1 MSGRR
6 QIVEV
11 LRGDT
16 EKLDELYFQLGDVL
30 DVKASIILVLVTL
43 LGAVSGQVLALHGLS
58 PALKFLQ
65 VISVLSLG
73 FAVILTI
80 LALRISR
87 FYASPLP
94 SDWAENLLDWH
105 TYYSEYPDSENL
117 IWDHFTQVRD
127 ELTRERVTKNRALTQ
142 QKSGLNKWALRA
154 TTLALAFEFLSLML
168 LGLTYHQS

>member
-94 SDWAENLLDWH
+94 SDWAEIFSIGTH
-105 TYYSEYPDSENL
+105 
-117 IWDHFTQVRD
+117 
-127 ELTRERVTKNRALTQ
+127 
-142 QKSGLNKWALRA
+142 
-154 TTLALAFEFLSLML
+154 TTLNILIPRI
-168 LGLTYHQS
+168 

>member
-11 LRGDT
+11 LRDDT
-16 EKLDELYFQLGDVL
+16 EKLDELYYQLGDVL

-43 LGAVSGQVLALHGLS
+43 LGAVSGQVLSLQALS

-65 VISVLSLG
+65 VISVVSLG
-73 FAVILTI
+73 AAVILTI

-94 SDWAENLLDWH
+94 SEWAQSLMDWH
-105 TYYSEYPDSENL
+105 LYYSNYPDSEDL
-117 IWDHFTQVRD
+117 LWEHFSQVRD
-127 ELTRERVTKNRALTQ
+127 ELTLERVTKNRILTQ
-142 QKSGLNKWALRA
+142 QKSALNKWALRA
-154 TTLALAFEFLSLML
+154 TTLALAFEFLSLVL
-168 LGLTYHQS
+168 LGLTHHQN